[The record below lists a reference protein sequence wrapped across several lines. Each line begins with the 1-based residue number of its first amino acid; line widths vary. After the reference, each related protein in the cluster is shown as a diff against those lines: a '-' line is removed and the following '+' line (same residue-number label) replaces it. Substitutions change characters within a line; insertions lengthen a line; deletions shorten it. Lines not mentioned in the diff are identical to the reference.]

1 MAETPARGAK
11 PARLPNRCTEAES
24 LENMT
29 AALTRIADN
38 LDELKPAAEVVH
50 DLADRLD
57 KLCRFLKTRGPWLLA
72 SIPFVLSA
80 VGAVTP
86 EVAAGLKAVIAA
98 MGINPGTG

>member
-11 PARLPNRCTEAES
+11 LARLPNRCTEAES
-24 LENMT
+24 ME
-29 AALTRIADN
+29 ALVVQMTRIADN

-57 KLCRFLKTRGPWLLA
+57 KLCRFMKTRGPWLLA

-80 VGAVTP
+80 VGAITP
-86 EVAAGLKAVIAA
+86 EVAGGLKAVIAA
-98 MGINPGTG
+98 MGISPGIG